1 MCNCQPNKKEWI
13 VPDFITVD
21 MGDVCIE
28 CERDTSFGS
37 GYFVNRL
44 PADRMVEDDDGN
56 ETGQRIGFLCTDCS
70 QIPCDRCG
78 EGIYIDEDVTCQDLY
93 GYDRAEFDDGAYR
106 VHEHCLTKEE
116 KKKFDE
122 VYAEDESDY
131 QKYKDDPRN
140 LANDPRFKHL
150 QG

>member
-1 MCNCQPNKKEWI
+1 MCNCQPKNKDWI

-28 CERDTSFGS
+28 CYQDTSFGS

-56 ETGQRIGFLCTDCS
+56 ETGQRIGYLCTKCS

-78 EGIYIDEDVTCQDLY
+78 EGIYIDEDITCHDLY
-93 GYDRAEFDDGAYR
+93 GFEKAEFDDGAYR

-131 QKYKDDPRN
+131 EKYRDDPRN
-140 LANDPRFKHL
+140 LANDPRFKRL

>member
-44 PADRMVEDDDGN
+44 PADRMVEDDD
-56 ETGQRIGFLCTDCS
+56 ELCK
-70 QIPCDRCG
+70 IWNIIEIAMER
-78 EGIYIDEDVTCQDLY
+78 E
-93 GYDRAEFDDGAYR
+93 GYDVQNAELSMRLYDQ
-106 VHEHCLTKEE
+106 EL
-116 KKKFDE
+116 
-122 VYAEDESDY
+122 ESNIEYDS
-131 QKYKDDPRN
+131 
-140 LANDPRFKHL
+140 
-150 QG
+150 

>member
-78 EGIYIDEDVTCQDLY
+78 EGIYIDEDITCYDLY
-93 GYDRAEFDDGAYR
+93 GHEKPDFDDGAYR
-106 VHEHCLTKEE
+106 VCLLYT
-116 KKKFDE
+116 
-122 VYAEDESDY
+122 SPS
-131 QKYKDDPRN
+131 PR
-140 LANDPRFKHL
+140 D
-150 QG
+150 

>member
-56 ETGQRIGFLCTDCS
+56 EASKPTIQVS
-70 QIPCDRCG
+70 KPKMKG
-78 EGIYIDEDVTCQDLY
+78 E
-93 GYDRAEFDDGAYR
+93 DDG
-106 VHEHCLTKEE
+106 L
-116 KKKFDE
+116 
-122 VYAEDESDY
+122 
-131 QKYKDDPRN
+131 
-140 LANDPRFKHL
+140 
-150 QG
+150 